1 MFLRGGRLLRPTGGR
16 GRSDVHLELG
26 RHERLQ
32 VVAGQMSELSL
43 APIALEVEER
53 DRAQLV
59 LTRARLA

>member
-1 MFLRGGRLLRPTGGR
+1 MCLRAGRLQRPTGGR